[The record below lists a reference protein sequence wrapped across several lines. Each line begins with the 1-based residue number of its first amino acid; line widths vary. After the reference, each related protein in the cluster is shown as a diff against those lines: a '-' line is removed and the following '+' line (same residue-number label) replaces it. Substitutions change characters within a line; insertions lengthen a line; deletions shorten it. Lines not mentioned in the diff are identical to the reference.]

1 MIIPGLQIDF
11 GSDVPVYR
19 QIARGVLAAV
29 AEGSLED
36 GRRLPPTRD
45 LAKQLGVNRNTVVA
59 AYDQLASEGW
69 VQSQT
74 GRGTFLVPRPEATRE
89 TTDSGAE
96 AWYPPFSRAVEG
108 ATAGGL
114 QSIYKLIHATEGI
127 SFVGSYP
134 TPELMPVED
143 YGQAVT
149 AALKEFGARALTYG
163 PTAGHLPLREA
174 IAQRMQQAGS
184 AVSAADVMITNGAQ
198 QALEL
203 VFRCFIERGDTVITE
218 EPTYTGTLSILHA
231 LGARVVGV
239 PMDEDGIR
247 PDLLATALE
256 RYRPKLLYVQP
267 NFQNPTTHVMSEARR
282 REILSLV
289 RRFRCPVIEDDWGG
303 ELRFEGSDLPTLHA
317 LDGGVHVIY
326 LSTFSKKL
334 MPGLRVGW
342 LAAPR
347 VVLEPLVELKRM
359 QDCGTST
366 LLQAALQ
373 IFLEKGGLEAHLERV
388 RPVYRK
394 RRDCMIEALRQHF
407 PDEARFTIPD
417 GGLFLWVVLPTGF
430 DGGELFDEAR
440 RRGVLYSR
448 GDLFHSDGS
457 GRNAMRLTYSAATES
472 QIGSGVAILGKLVR
486 ERLDREEP
494 AGPHSIEALP
504 IF

>member
-1 MIIPGLQIDF
+1 MIIPGLQIDV

-19 QIARGVLAAV
+19 QIAKGVLAAV
-29 AEGSLED
+29 AD
-36 GRRLPPTRD
+36 GRLQDSHRLPPTRD
-45 LAKQLGVNRNTVVA
+45 LARQLGVNRNTVVA
-59 AYDQLASEGW
+59 AYDHLAGEGW

-74 GRGTFLVPRPEATRE
+74 GRGTFLVSRQEAPAVAIGNAT
-89 TTDSGAE
+89 E
-96 AWYPPFSRAVEG
+96 AWCPPFSRAVEG
-108 ATAGGL
+108 ATAGAL
-114 QSIYKLIHATEGI
+114 KSIYKLINATEGI

-134 TPELMPVED
+134 TPELMPVSRFS
-143 YGQAVT
+143 QAM
-149 AALKEFGARALTYG
+149 AKALKESGPQVLSYG
-163 PTAGHLPLREA
+163 PTAGNLALRET
-174 IAQRMQQAGS
+174 IAHRMRQDGS
-184 AVSAADVMITNGAQ
+184 TVSAADVMITNGAQ

-218 EPTYTGTLSILHA
+218 EPTYTGTLSILQA

-239 PMDEDGIR
+239 PVDEHGIR
-247 PDLLATALE
+247 PDLLAAALE
-256 RYRPKLLYVQP
+256 RHKPKLLYVQP
-267 NFQNPTTHVMSEARR
+267 NFQNPTTRVMSEARR
-282 REILSLV
+282 RELLSLV
-289 RRFRCPVIEDDWGG
+289 RHARCLLIEDDWGG
-303 ELRFEGSDLPTLHA
+303 ELRFEGRDLPSLHA
-317 LDGGVHVIY
+317 LDGGAHVIY

-342 LAAPR
+342 LVAPR

-373 IFLEKGGLEAHLERV
+373 LFLKDGGLEEHLERV
-388 RPVYRK
+388 RPVYLK
-394 RRDCMIEALRQHF
+394 RRNCMIEALQRHF
-407 PDEARFTIPD
+407 PSEAHYVVPD
-417 GGLFLWVVLPTGF
+417 GGLFVWVVLPANF
-430 DGGELFDEAR
+430 DGGELFDESR

-472 QIGSGVAILGKLVR
+472 EIESGVAILGKLVR

-494 AGPHSIEALP
+494 SGPHSIEALP